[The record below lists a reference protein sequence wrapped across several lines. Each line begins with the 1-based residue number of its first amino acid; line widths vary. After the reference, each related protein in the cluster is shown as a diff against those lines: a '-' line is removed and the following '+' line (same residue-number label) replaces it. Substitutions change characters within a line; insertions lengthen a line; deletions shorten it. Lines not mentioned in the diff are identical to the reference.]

1 MFEGVNA
8 IQGILCLVYHGSI
21 QIIANIPGSE
31 SPDCVRIQN
40 VECLNGCVNGISLE
54 NQVTE
59 KLHMI
64 IWSEHNN
71 NDEICTLDS
80 GDDVGFSF
88 VSGIRHGLHFVRDR
102 LATVHL
108 KFKNVLIKVKTEYG
122 VSKKD
127 RRIEESMCSSEN

>member
-64 IWSEHNN
+64 IWNEHNN

-88 VSGIRHGLHFVRDR
+88 VSGIRHGLHFCAGPSRDSP
-102 LATVHL
+102 
-108 KFKNVLIKVKTEYG
+108 FKIQKCFDKK
-122 VSKKD
+122 SKRSVVFLRK
-127 RRIEESMCSSEN
+127 IGE